1 MSRPLS
7 PLESKLILH
16 LEWEKQPTVTIKE
29 TMQILDCS
37 YDHARQILH
46 RLAQRQWLSPL
57 APGKYELI
65 PADRGVHAFVDTNPF
80 FIGSTL
86 VKPYYFSFATA
97 AYFYGLSTQAPA
109 TVYIATN
116 AGRARHLLVRDKDFQ
131 IVVQPGYKFFG
142 AVEVDAYG
150 SRVLMADLEK
160 TLVDCL
166 DRPSFAGGVPEVA
179 AMLWRGKDRFDWNRL
194 TDYALRFKSQSL
206 IQRLGYLIDTLQVPV
221 SKPIRKKLIIHIGKS
236 TPYLGQR
243 EQWNQNGEYNATWRI
258 VDNVPRRELVS
269 EIEVR

>member
-7 PLESKLILH
+7 LLESKLILH

-29 TMQILDCS
+29 TMQILGCS

-46 RLAQRQWLSPL
+46 RLAQRQWLSPI
-57 APGKYELI
+57 APGRYELI
-65 PADRGVHAFVDTNPF
+65 PANRGVHAFVDTNPF

-97 AYFYGLSTQAPA
+97 AYFYGLSTQSPA

-116 AGRARHLLVRDKDFQ
+116 AGRAHRRLVRDKDFQ
-131 IVVQPGYKFFG
+131 IVVQPAYKFFG

-150 SRVLMADLEK
+150 SRALIADLEK
-160 TLVDCL
+160 TLADCL
-166 DRPSFAGGVPEVA
+166 DRPSFAGGIPEVA

-194 TDYALRFKSQSL
+194 TEYVLRFKSQSL

-221 SKPIRKKLIIHIGKS
+221 SKPIRKKLITHIGKS

-243 EQWNQNGEYNATWRI
+243 EQWNQSGEYNATWRI

>member
-16 LEWEKQPTVTIKE
+16 LEWEKQPTVTIKD

-46 RLAQRQWLSPL
+46 RLVKHQWLSPI
-57 APGKYELI
+57 APGKYEFI
-65 PADRGVHAFVDTNPF
+65 PANRGVHAFADPNPCF
-80 FIGSTL
+80 VGSTL
-86 VKPYYFSFATA
+86 VKPYYFSYATA
-97 AYFYGLSTQAPA
+97 AYFYGLTTQASA
-109 TVYIATN
+109 LVYIATN
-116 AGRARHLLVRDKDFQ
+116 AGRARRLSVREKDFQ
-131 IVVQPGYKFFG
+131 IVVQPVYKFFG

-166 DRPSFAGGVPEVA
+166 DRPLFAGGVPEVT

-194 TDYALRFKSQSL
+194 TDYGLCFQSQSL
-206 IQRLGYLIDTLQVPV
+206 IQRLGYLIDTLHVPV
-221 SKPIRKKLIIHIGKS
+221 SQPIREKLIAQIGQS
-236 TPYLGQR
+236 TSYLDR
-243 EQWNQNGEYNATWRI
+243 RKRRNYKGEYHATWHI
-258 VDNVPRRELVS
+258 VDNVPHQELVS

>member
-29 TMQILDCS
+29 TIQILDCS

-46 RLAQRQWLSPL
+46 RLAQHQWLSPI
-57 APGKYELI
+57 APGKYEFI
-65 PADRGVHAFVDTNPF
+65 PANRGVHAFVDTNPF

-86 VKPYYFSFATA
+86 IEPYYFSFATA

-116 AGRARHLLVRDKDFQ
+116 GGRARRLLVRDKNFQ
-131 IVVQPGYKFFG
+131 IVVQPAHKFFG

-150 SRVLMADLEK
+150 SRVMMADLEK

-194 TDYALRFKSQSL
+194 TDYAFCFQSHSL
-206 IQRLGYLIDTLQVPV
+206 IQRLGYLIDTLQASV
-221 SKPIRKKLIIHIGKS
+221 SQPIRQKLIAHIGTS
-236 TPYLGQR
+236 TSYLGRR
-243 EQWNQNGEYNATWRI
+243 EHWNQRGEYNATWRI

>member
-29 TMQILDCS
+29 TMQILGCS

-46 RLAQRQWLSPL
+46 RLAQHQWLSPI
-57 APGKYELI
+57 APGKYEFI
-65 PADRGVHAFVDTNPF
+65 PADRGVHAFVDSNPLF
-80 FIGSTL
+80 VGSTL
-86 VKPYYFSFATA
+86 VKPYYFSYATA
-97 AYFYGLSTQAPA
+97 AYFYGLSTQASM
-109 TVYIATN
+109 TIYIATN
-116 AGRARHLLVRDKDFQ
+116 AGRARLLSVRDKDFQ
-131 IVVQPGYKFFG
+131 IVVQPAYKFFG

-150 SRVLMADLEK
+150 SRVRMADLEK

-166 DRPSFAGGVPEVA
+166 DRSLFAGGIPEVT

-194 TDYALRFKSQSL
+194 TDYALRFQSQSL
-206 IQRLGYLIDTLQVPV
+206 IQRLGYLIDALPIPV
-221 SKPIRKKLIIHIGKS
+221 SHPIREKLIAQIGKS
-236 TPYLGQR
+236 TSYLDRRKRQD
-243 EQWNQNGEYNATWRI
+243 QKGEYNATWHI
-258 VDNVPRRELVS
+258 VDNVPHRELVS

>member
-16 LEWEKQPTVTIKE
+16 LEWEKQLTVTIKE
-29 TMQILDCS
+29 TMKILDCS

-46 RLAQRQWLSPL
+46 RLAKHRWLSPI

-65 PADRGVHAFVDTNPF
+65 PADRGVRAFADPNPF
-80 FIGSTL
+80 FVGSTL

-109 TVYIATN
+109 MVYIATN
-116 AGRARHLLVRDKDFQ
+116 AGRVRRLSVRDKDFQ
-131 IVVQPGYKFFG
+131 IIVQPAYKFFG

-150 SRVLMADLEK
+150 SRVMMADLEK

-166 DRPSFAGGVPEVA
+166 DRPSFAGGIPEVT

-194 TDYALRFKSQSL
+194 TDYALRFQSQSL
-206 IQRLGYLIDTLQVPV
+206 IQRLGYLIDTVHVPV
-221 SKPIRKKLIIHIGKS
+221 GQPIREKLLAQISKS
-236 TPYLGQR
+236 TAYLDRRKRRDQK
-243 EQWNQNGEYNATWRI
+243 GEYNATWRI
-258 VDNVPRRELVS
+258 VDNVPHRELVS

>member
-46 RLAQRQWLSPL
+46 RLAQHQWLSPI
-57 APGKYELI
+57 APGKYEFI
-65 PADRGVHAFVDTNPF
+65 PADRGVHAFVDSNPLF
-80 FIGSTL
+80 VGSTL
-86 VKPYYFSFATA
+86 VKPYYFSYATA
-97 AYFYGLSTQAPA
+97 AYFYGLSTQASA

-116 AGRARHLLVRDKDFQ
+116 AGRLRLLSVRDKDFQ
-131 IVVQPGYKFFG
+131 IVVQPAYKFFG

-150 SRVLMADLEK
+150 SRVMMADLEK

-166 DRPSFAGGVPEVA
+166 DRSLFAGGIPEVT

-194 TDYALRFKSQSL
+194 TDYALRFQSQSL
-206 IQRLGYLIDTLQVPV
+206 IQRLGYLIDALPIPV
-221 SKPIRKKLIIHIGKS
+221 SHPIREKLIAQIGKS
-236 TPYLGQR
+236 TSYLDRRKRQD
-243 EQWNQNGEYNATWRI
+243 QKGEYNATWHI
-258 VDNVPRRELVS
+258 VDNVPHRELVS